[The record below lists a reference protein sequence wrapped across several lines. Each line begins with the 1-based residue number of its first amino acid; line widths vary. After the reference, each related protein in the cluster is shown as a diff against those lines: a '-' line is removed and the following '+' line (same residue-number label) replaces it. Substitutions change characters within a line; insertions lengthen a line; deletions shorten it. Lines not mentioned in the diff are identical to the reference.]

1 MAGEFSRNLS
11 WRSRR
16 SPDFNVAYMDLNQK
30 PSRFFISSWG
40 ILIARR
46 PPMGPLFA
54 FPFSD
59 RREQVVPL
67 RFWLFIAI
75 AGGLA
80 HLVLFIADRQI
91 SAGVDRLAE
100 LPAVHRSIPETDP
113 NLKLVSE
120 HSPYMRNER

>member
-1 MAGEFSRNLS
+1 
-11 WRSRR
+11 
-16 SPDFNVAYMDLNQK
+16 
-30 PSRFFISSWG
+30 
-40 ILIARR
+40 
-46 PPMGPLFA
+46 MGPLFA
-54 FPFSD
+54 FPFID
-59 RREQVVPL
+59 RREQAVPL

-80 HLVLFIADRQI
+80 YLVLFIADRQI

-100 LPAVHRSIPETDP
+100 LPAVHRSILDADP

>member
-1 MAGEFSRNLS
+1 M
-11 WRSRR
+11 
-16 SPDFNVAYMDLNQK
+16 
-30 PSRFFISSWG
+30 
-40 ILIARR
+40 
-46 PPMGPLFA
+46 
-54 FPFSD
+54 
-59 RREQVVPL
+59 PL

-80 HLVLFIADRQI
+80 HLVLFIADREI

-100 LPAVHRSIPETDP
+100 LPTVHRSTLDADP